1 MGFVWGDRLIEPSQ
15 GESERGNL
23 QCLANLHEAG
33 KMLMGIQKL

>member
-15 GESERGNL
+15 GKGKGEIL
-23 QCLANLHEAG
+23 QCLANLHEAS